1 MNFSSV
7 SPGTTSL
14 DQPALD
20 MNLDR
25 NMEAWSRI
33 TLSIISAPT
42 LSGLQD
48 AALRGALEL
57 ARARAGIITL
67 SRDEFET
74 GEVASTLAIPADVSV
89 DAALDDA
96 DLSDGEPWKFWDLES
111 DGAVLGRLS
120 LQGMGASQESL
131 IDALCAQIA
140 AVTAK
145 TRMFEHLQHIKREW
159 QAMLDGM
166 IDGVY
171 VCDEQGTILRA
182 NRALAA
188 ILGLEIPAVLG
199 HGRDELWAT
208 LPDYTVLRPWQLLD
222 IGPSHLAPRITE
234 FRCGRPDRV
243 FVEMAFEL
251 HAVGGAIEAD
261 VPRKKKPSTKNGE
274 KGENKSKSEGGR
286 RLCVLH
292 DVTESRRLQEQL
304 LQSEKLAA
312 LGELTS
318 GVAHELNNPLATV
331 VGYAELLDLDKNL
344 PEGVRRKV
352 NTIHQEATRASHIVQ
367 NLLAYARRSSPEKT
381 FVSVNDV
388 VGAAVEMRRY
398 QLHADNVR
406 ITTDYADNAPL
417 IWGDD
422 LQLQQVFLNIINN
435 AVQAVQSWRGS
446 GEIRL
451 STQASTIGGA
461 PAARVIIEDNGP
473 GIAPEHLRRV
483 FDPFFTTKPT
493 GEGTG
498 LGMSIALRVIS
509 NHEGLIWAESRLG
522 HGARFIVELP
532 GAAGIEEVAAHTE
545 RAPLLPMSEIG
556 SGRRVLVIDDEE
568 PVVTLISEILALDGH
583 QATPAFNGAEAIALL
598 SAGDYDLILSDVRM
612 PAVGGPTFFEIL
624 QTTRPDLLPKVIFVT
639 GDTMSQSTQDFLQRA
654 GRPVLPK
661 PFDPERLRT
670 MVADNLRATS

>member
-1 MNFSSV
+1 MNPISIAADAAILT
-7 SPGTTSL
+7 SPPTS
-14 DQPALD
+14 ALD
-20 MNLDR
+20 LAR
-25 NMEAWSRI
+25 WSRI
-33 TLSIISAPT
+33 TLAIIAAPT
-42 LSGLQD
+42 L
-48 AALRGALEL
+48 AAMQEQALLGALEL
-57 ARARAGIITL
+57 SGAVAGAITL
-67 SRDEFET
+67 SRDEFEI
-74 GEVASTLAIPADVSV
+74 GEVASTLALPP
-89 DAALDDA
+89 DASLEN
-96 DLSDGEPWKFWDLES
+96 GEWKHWDLES
-111 DGAVLGRLS
+111 DGAKLGALS
-120 LQGMGASQESL
+120 LQWRETSSETL
-131 IDALCAQIA
+131 VDALCEQIA
-140 AVTAK
+140 AVAAK
-145 TRMFEHLQHIKREW
+145 TRMFEQLQHIKREW

-171 VCDEQGTILRA
+171 VCDARGTILRA
-182 NRALAA
+182 NRALSSM
-188 ILGLEIPAVLG
+188 LGLTIPAVLG
-199 HGRDELWAT
+199 QERDDLWAT
-208 LPDYTVLRPWQLLD
+208 LPDYTVLRPWQTLE
-222 IGPSHLAPRITE
+222 IGPSHLSPRVTE

-251 HAVGGAIEAD
+251 RAAGASIEIERLD
-261 VPRKKKPSTKNGE
+261 GNSIGNF
-274 KGENKSKSEGGR
+274 KGESER

-344 PEGVRRKV
+344 PEAVRRKV
-352 NTIHQEATRASHIVQ
+352 NTIHSEATRASHIVQ
-367 NLLAYARRSSPEKT
+367 NLLAYARRSSPEKS
-381 FVSVNDV
+381 FVSVNDALA
-388 VGAAVEMRRY
+388 AAVEMRRY
-398 QLHADNVR
+398 QLNADNVR
-406 ITTDYADNAPL
+406 IVTDYADNVPL

-435 AVQAVQSWRGS
+435 AVQAVQAWRGS

-451 STQASTIGGA
+451 STQLSSLSGA
-461 PAARVIIEDNGP
+461 PAAHILIEDNGP

-522 HGARFIVELP
+522 HGARFIIELP
-532 GAAGIEEVAAHTE
+532 GVAGDEQIAAIAGAEL
-545 RAPLLPMSEIG
+545 APLPGETP
-556 SGRRVLVIDDEE
+556 SGKRVLVIDDEE
-568 PVVTLISEILALDGH
+568 PVVTLISEILGLDGH
-583 QATPAFNGAEAIALL
+583 EATPAFNGAEAIALL
-598 SAGDYDLILSDVRM
+598 TAGDYDLILSDVRM

-639 GDTMSQSTQDFLQRA
+639 GDTMSQSTQEFLQRA

-661 PFDPERLRT
+661 PFDPERLRA
-670 MVADNLRATS
+670 MVDANLRATS

>member
-1 MNFSSV
+1 MNFPPVPSDGAV
-7 SPGTTSL
+7 DGAVDATANGALSL
-14 DQPALD
+14 APDSATDLR
-20 MNLDR
+20 L
-25 NMEAWSRI
+25 WSRI
-33 TLSIISAPT
+33 TLSIIAAPT
-42 LSGLQD
+42 LSLLQD

-57 ARARAGIITL
+57 SGASAGIITL
-67 SRDEFET
+67 LRDESES
-74 GEVASTLAIPADVSV
+74 GEVSSALSIPPGISAG
-89 DAALDDA
+89 DA
-96 DLSDGEPWKFWDLES
+96 WKTWDLES
-111 DGAVLGRLS
+111 DGVLLGQLRL
-120 LQGMGASQESL
+120 LWTGASRPDL
-131 IDALCAQIA
+131 VDALCAQIA

-145 TRMFEHLQHIKREW
+145 TRMFEQLQHIKREW

-171 VCDEQGTILRA
+171 VCDERGTILRA

-188 ILGLEIPAVLG
+188 MLGLAIPAVLG
-199 HGRDELWAT
+199 HKRDELWET
-208 LPDYTVLRPWQLLD
+208 LTDYTVLRPWQSLD
-222 IGPSHLAPRITE
+222 IGPSHLSPRITE

-251 HAVGGAIEAD
+251 RAAGSSIEVD
-261 VPRKKKPSTKNGE
+261 LPRETSVSTKNE
-274 KGENKSKSEGGR
+274 DKTKAKAEAKSEGGR

-344 PEGVRRKV
+344 PDGVRRKV

-367 NLLAYARRSSPEKT
+367 NLLAYARRSSPEKA

-388 VGAAVEMRRY
+388 LGAAVEMRRY

-406 ITTDYADNAPL
+406 ISTDYADNVPL

-451 STQASTIGGA
+451 STQTSTISGA
-461 PAARVIIEDNGP
+461 SAARVIIEDNGP

-483 FDPFFTTKPT
+483 FDPFFTTKPA

-498 LGMSIALRVIS
+498 LGMSIALRVVS

-522 HGARFIVELP
+522 HGARFIIELP
-532 GAAGIEEVAAHTE
+532 GAVGIEEISAQTE
-545 RAPLLPMSEIG
+545 RAPLLPAAEIG
-556 SGRRVLVIDDEE
+556 SGRRVLVVDDEE
-568 PVVTLISEILALDGH
+568 PVVTLISEILSLDGH